1 MLHSLQK
8 KNICWNFVEIIQR
21 FLFIVNK
28 KIMAETFVQNSFVP
42 TAYEAMD
49 NLKHILAIG
58 EQVIIQAALAKVSN
72 PSDEATEKDYV

>member
-1 MLHSLQK
+1 M
-8 KNICWNFVEIIQR
+8 I
-21 FLFIVNK
+21 
-28 KIMAETFVQNSFVP
+28 ETSVQSRFVP
-42 TAYEAMD
+42 TAEEAMD

>member
-49 NLKHILAIG
+49 NLKHILPIG
-58 EQVIIQAALAKVSN
+58 EQVIIQAALAKVSS
-72 PSDEATEKDYV
+72 PSDEATERDYF

>member
-1 MLHSLQK
+1 MLHSLK
-8 KNICWNFVEIIQR
+8 KKSICWNFVAIIQR
-21 FLFIVNK
+21 FLYIVKK
-28 KIMAETFVQNSFVP
+28 KIMTETSVQSRFVP